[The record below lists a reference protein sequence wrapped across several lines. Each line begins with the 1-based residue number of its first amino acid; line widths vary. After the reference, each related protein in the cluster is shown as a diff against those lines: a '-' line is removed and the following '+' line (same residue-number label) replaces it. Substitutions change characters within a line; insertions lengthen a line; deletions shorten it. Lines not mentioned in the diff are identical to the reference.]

1 MSGASLPSGLFL
13 AIESNTL
20 SASASIARLFFTRTA
35 KNGTLDK
42 VKTGAQFLQ
51 KKPLVWATV
60 EIMGNFLERR
70 LIKFFRK
77 AAKYMALV

>member
-1 MSGASLPSGLFL
+1 MRGASLLSGLFL

-20 SASASIARLFFTRTA
+20 SASMSIARLFLTRTA
-35 KNGTLDK
+35 KNGTLAR
-42 VKTGAQFLQ
+42 VNTGAQFLQ

-77 AAKYMALV
+77 AAK